1 MRRAACQPRCAR
13 FVSPPST
20 LRTLPAQLC
29 FAHPSSA
36 FFLRQCRA
44 LAPEPQTSRSCKFRA
59 ATFNFRLSTLYGLE
73 YRLMATSPIKFG
85 TSGWRGLIADDFTFA
100 NVRLAVT
107 AIAEHA
113 KAKAKEP
120 TILVGYDTRFYS
132 EEFSQLAV
140 DILQHHAV
148 RTLLCETFTPTP
160 AVAFEIMR
168 RKLDGAINFTASHNP
183 AQYHGLKFSSS
194 DAGPAL
200 PEVTKDIEARAAQ
213 LAANGGV
220 PPLPPGASNS
230 GLGEKVN
237 LRENYLKRLEELVQF
252 EILRKAKP
260 SLVVDVLHGCGAGYL
275 DRILSDHGVT
285 VHAMRTER
293 DCLFDG
299 TGPDVSEENLAPL
312 RKAVVDSK
320 ATAGLAT
327 DGDADRFGIVD
338 RDGTWIQ
345 PNLILAL
352 VYDYLVETRKWN
364 MPAARSVATTQMIDA
379 AAKSH
384 GQTVYQTPVGF
395 KYIGQL
401 IREDKI
407 ALGGEESAGLTIRGH
422 IPEKDGILACLLMAE
437 MIAARGASIGEQVRA
452 MYKKLGREFWP
463 VRENLHL
470 SDEQKANAVKRVA
483 VDASTLAGRKVISID
498 RTDGA
503 KFVLDDGSWMLL
515 RLSGTE
521 PLLRL
526 YVEAE
531 SAGASA
537 QLTRDASAWVL
548 KN

>member
-1 MRRAACQPRCAR
+1 M
-13 FVSPPST
+13 S
-20 LRTLPAQLC
+20 
-29 FAHPSSA
+29 
-36 FFLRQCRA
+36 
-44 LAPEPQTSRSCKFRA
+44 
-59 ATFNFRLSTLYGLE
+59 N
-73 YRLMATSPIKFG
+73 SPIKFG

-100 NVRLAVT
+100 NVHLAVT
-107 AIAEHA
+107 AIAEHVKA
-113 KAKAKEP
+113 KAKAP

-140 DILQHHAV
+140 DVLQQHQI

-160 AVAFEIMR
+160 AIAFEIMR
-168 RKLDGAINFTASHNP
+168 RKLDAAINFTASHNP
-183 AQYHGLKFSSS
+183 AQYHGLKFSSA

-200 PEVTKDIEARAAQ
+200 PEVTKDIEARVAKMFAKDGPFPMSPAATSH
-213 LAANGGV
+213 GKRSV
-220 PPLPPGASNS
+220 
-230 GLGEKVN
+230 GEKVN

-252 EILRKAKP
+252 ETLRKAKQ
-260 SLVVDVLHGCGAGYL
+260 SLVVDALHGCGAGYL
-275 DRILSDHGVT
+275 DRTLTDHGVR
-285 VHAMRTER
+285 VQSMRTER

-312 RKAVVDSK
+312 RKTVVDSK
-320 ATAGLAT
+320 AAAGLAT

-352 VYDYLVETRKWN
+352 VYDYLVETRKWK

-379 AAKSH
+379 VAKLH
-384 GQTVYQTPVGF
+384 GQTVHQTPVGF

-407 ALGGEESAGLTIRGH
+407 ALGGEESAGLTIRSH
-422 IPEKDGILACLLMAE
+422 IPEKDGILACLLVAE

-452 MYKKLGREFWP
+452 MYKKLGREYWP

-470 SDEQKANAVKRVA
+470 SDEQKANAVERVA
-483 VDASTLAGRKVISID
+483 VDSSTLAGRKVISID

-531 SAGASA
+531 SAAASA
-537 QLTRDASAWVL
+537 KLTREASQWVL
-548 KN
+548 QN

>member
-1 MRRAACQPRCAR
+1 MM
-13 FVSPPST
+13 
-20 LRTLPAQLC
+20 
-29 FAHPSSA
+29 
-36 FFLRQCRA
+36 
-44 LAPEPQTSRSCKFRA
+44 
-59 ATFNFRLSTLYGLE
+59 N
-73 YRLMATSPIKFG
+73 SPIKFG

-107 AIAEHA
+107 AIAEQVKT
-113 KAKAKEP
+113 KAKQP

-132 EEFSQLAV
+132 EEFSRLAV
-140 DILQHHAV
+140 EILQHHGV
-148 RTLLCETFTPTP
+148 RTLLCDTFTPTP
-160 AVAFEIMR
+160 AIAYEIMR

-183 AQYHGLKFSSS
+183 AAYHGLKFSSA

-200 PEVTKDIEARAAQ
+200 PEVTKDIEARVAKLIAKNGPFTTRAAGSSHGK
-213 LAANGGV
+213 NGF
-220 PPLPPGASNS
+220 
-230 GLGEKVN
+230 GEKVN
-237 LRENYLKRLEELVQF
+237 LRENYLKRLEELVRF
-252 EILRKAKP
+252 DTLRKAK
-260 SLVVDVLHGCGAGYL
+260 SKFVADALHGCGAGYL
-275 DRILSDHGVT
+275 DRALAEHGVA
-285 VHAMRTER
+285 VQSLRTER

-338 RDGTWIQ
+338 GDGAWIQ

-352 VYDYLVETRKWN
+352 VYDYLVETRKWKV
-364 MPAARSVATTQMIDA
+364 PAARSVATTQMIDA
-379 AAKSH
+379 VAKSH
-384 GQTVYQTPVGF
+384 GQTAYQTPVGF

-422 IPEKDGILACLLMAE
+422 VPEKDGILACLLVAE
-437 MIAARGASIGEQVRA
+437 MIAARGASIGEQIRA
-452 MYKKLGREFWP
+452 MFKKLGREFWP

-483 VDASTLAGRKVISID
+483 VDASTLVGRKVVSID

-503 KFVLDDGSWMLL
+503 KFVFGDGSWMLL

-531 SAGASA
+531 SAAASA
-537 QLTRDASAWVL
+537 KLTSEATKWVL
-548 KN
+548 QN

>member
-1 MRRAACQPRCAR
+1 M
-13 FVSPPST
+13 
-20 LRTLPAQLC
+20 
-29 FAHPSSA
+29 
-36 FFLRQCRA
+36 
-44 LAPEPQTSRSCKFRA
+44 TS
-59 ATFNFRLSTLYGLE
+59 
-73 YRLMATSPIKFG
+73 SPIKFG

-107 AIAEHA
+107 AIAEHVNS
-113 KAKAKEP
+113 KAKNP

-140 DILQHHAV
+140 DILHQHKI

-160 AVAFEIMR
+160 AIAYEIQR
-168 RKLDGAINFTASHNP
+168 QKLDGAINFTASHNP
-183 AQYHGLKFSSS
+183 AQYHGLKFSSA

-200 PEVTKDIEARAAQ
+200 PEVTKDIEARVAKLIAKDGPFPTNP
-213 LAANGGV
+213 ATRSPGNGV
-220 PPLPPGASNS
+220 A
-230 GLGEKVN
+230 GEMVN
-237 LRENYLKRLEELVQF
+237 LRENYLKRLEELVRF
-252 EILRKAKP
+252 DVLRKTKTKF
-260 SLVVDVLHGCGAGYL
+260 VVDALHGCGAGYL
-275 DRILSDHGVT
+275 DRALADHGVS
-285 VHAMRTER
+285 VQAMRTNR

-312 RKAVVDSK
+312 RKAVSDSG
-320 ATAGLAT
+320 AIAGLAT
-327 DGDADRFGIVD
+327 DGDADRFGMID

-345 PNLILAL
+345 PNHILAL
-352 VYDYLVETRKWN
+352 VYDYLVETRGWK
-364 MPAARSVATTQMIDA
+364 MPAARSVATSQMIDA

-384 GQTVYQTPVGF
+384 GQTTHQTPVGF

-422 IPEKDGILACLLMAE
+422 IPEKDGILACLLVAE
-437 MIAARGASIGEQVRA
+437 MLASRGASIGEQIRQLF
-452 MYKKLGREFWP
+452 KKLGREFWP

-483 VDASTLAGRKVISID
+483 VDATTLLGRKVVSVD

-503 KFVLDDGSWMLL
+503 KFCFEDGTWMLL

-521 PLLRL
+521 PLLRV

-531 SAGASA
+531 SSAASA
-537 QLTRDASAWVL
+537 KLVREATKWVL
-548 KN
+548 QS

>member
-1 MRRAACQPRCAR
+1 M
-13 FVSPPST
+13 S
-20 LRTLPAQLC
+20 
-29 FAHPSSA
+29 
-36 FFLRQCRA
+36 
-44 LAPEPQTSRSCKFRA
+44 
-59 ATFNFRLSTLYGLE
+59 
-73 YRLMATSPIKFG
+73 TSPIKFG

-113 KAKAKEP
+113 KAKTP
-120 TILVGYDTRFYS
+120 QPSLLVGYDTRFYS

-140 DILQHHAV
+140 DILQHHGIRA
-148 RTLLCETFTPTP
+148 LLCETFTPTP
-160 AVAFEIMR
+160 AVAYEIMR

-183 AQYHGLKFSSS
+183 ASYHGLKFSSA

-200 PEVTKDIEARAAQ
+200 PEVTKDIEARAAR

-220 PPLPPGASNS
+220 APLPHGKTKIAPS
-230 GLGEKVN
+230 ERVN
-237 LRENYLKRLEELVQF
+237 VRENYLKRLGELVRF
-252 EILRKAKP
+252 DVLRKANVNF
-260 SLVVDVLHGCGAGYL
+260 VVDALHGCGSGYL
-275 DRILSDHGVT
+275 DRALRDHGVT
-285 VHAMRTER
+285 VQAIRTER

-320 ATAGLAT
+320 TTAGLAT

-338 RDGTWIQ
+338 GDGTWIQ

-352 VYDYLVETRKWN
+352 VYDYLVEARNWK

-384 GQTVYQTPVGF
+384 GQTVLQTPVGF

-422 IPEKDGILACLLMAE
+422 IPEKDGILACLLVAE
-437 MIAARGASIGEQVRA
+437 MIAARGASIGEQVKA
-452 MYKKLGREFWP
+452 MFKKLGREFWP

-470 SDEQKANAVKRVA
+470 SDEQKANAVRKVA
-483 VDASTLAGRKVISID
+483 VDASTLLGRKVVSID

-503 KFVLDDGSWMLL
+503 KFVFADGSWMLL

-531 SAGASA
+531 SADSSA
-537 QLTRDASAWVL
+537 KLAKEATEWVL
-548 KN
+548 QS

>member
-1 MRRAACQPRCAR
+1 M
-13 FVSPPST
+13 S
-20 LRTLPAQLC
+20 
-29 FAHPSSA
+29 
-36 FFLRQCRA
+36 
-44 LAPEPQTSRSCKFRA
+44 
-59 ATFNFRLSTLYGLE
+59 N
-73 YRLMATSPIKFG
+73 SPIKFG

-107 AIAEHA
+107 AIAEHVKA
-113 KAKAKEP
+113 KAKAP

-140 DILQHHAV
+140 DVLQQHQI

-160 AVAFEIMR
+160 AIAFEIMR
-168 RKLDGAINFTASHNP
+168 RKLDAAINFTASHNP
-183 AQYHGLKFSSS
+183 AQYHGLKFSSA

-200 PEVTKDIEARAAQ
+200 PEVTKDIEARVAKMFGKDGPFPMSPAATSHGKKS
-213 LAANGGV
+213 A
-220 PPLPPGASNS
+220 
-230 GLGEKVN
+230 GEKVN
-237 LRENYLKRLEELVQF
+237 LRENYLKRLEGLVQF
-252 EILRKAKP
+252 ETLRKAKP
-260 SLVVDVLHGCGAGYL
+260 SLVVDALHGCGAGYL
-275 DRILSDHGVT
+275 DRTLTDHGVT
-285 VHAMRTER
+285 VQSMRTER

-312 RKAVVDSK
+312 RKTVVDSK
-320 ATAGLAT
+320 AAAGLAT

-352 VYDYLVETRKWN
+352 VYDYLVETRKWK

-379 AAKSH
+379 VAKLH
-384 GQTVYQTPVGF
+384 GQTVHQTPVGF

-407 ALGGEESAGLTIRGH
+407 ALGGEESAGLTIRSH
-422 IPEKDGILACLLMAE
+422 IPEKDGILACLLVAE

-483 VDASTLAGRKVISID
+483 VDSSTLAGRKVISID

-531 SAGASA
+531 SAAASA
-537 QLTRDASAWVL
+537 KLTREASQWVL
-548 KN
+548 QN

>member
-1 MRRAACQPRCAR
+1 M
-13 FVSPPST
+13 T
-20 LRTLPAQLC
+20 
-29 FAHPSSA
+29 
-36 FFLRQCRA
+36 
-44 LAPEPQTSRSCKFRA
+44 
-59 ATFNFRLSTLYGLE
+59 
-73 YRLMATSPIKFG
+73 TSPIKFG
-85 TSGWRGLIADDFTFA
+85 TSGWRGVIADEFTFA

-107 AIAEHA
+107 AIAEHVKTRA
-113 KAKAKEP
+113 KQP
-120 TILVGYDTRFYS
+120 TILVGYDTRFFS
-132 EEFSQLAV
+132 EEFSRLAV
-140 DILQHHAV
+140 DILQQQGIQ
-148 RTLLCETFTPTP
+148 TLLCETFTPTP

-183 AQYHGLKFSSS
+183 ANYHGLKFSSA

-200 PEVTKDIEARAAQ
+200 PEVTKDIETRVAKIIAKDGPFPMSPAVKSH
-213 LAANGGV
+213 GKE
-220 PPLPPGASNS
+220 SS
-230 GLGEKVN
+230 GEKVN
-237 LRENYLKRLEELVQF
+237 LRENYLKRLEELVYF
-252 EILRKAKP
+252 DTLRREKSKF
-260 SLVVDVLHGCGAGYL
+260 VVDALHGCGAGYL
-275 DRILSDHGVT
+275 DRTLADHGV
-285 VHAMRTER
+285 AAQAIRTNR

-338 RDGTWIQ
+338 SDGAWIQ

-352 VYDYLVETRKWN
+352 VYDYLVETRKWK

-379 AAKSH
+379 VAKFH
-384 GQTVYQTPVGF
+384 GQTVHQTPVGF

-407 ALGGEESAGLTIRGH
+407 VLGGEESAGLTIRGH
-422 IPEKDGILACLLMAE
+422 IPEKDGILACLLVAE
-437 MIAARGASIGEQVRA
+437 MLAARGAPIGEQVRA
-452 MYKKLGREFWP
+452 MFRKLGREFWP

-470 SDEQKANAVKRVA
+470 SDEQKANAVKKVA
-483 VDASTLAGRKVISID
+483 LDASTLVGRKVVSID

-503 KFVLDDGSWMLL
+503 KFVFDDGSWMLL

-531 SAGASA
+531 SAEASA
-537 QLTRDASAWVL
+537 KLTREATKWVL
-548 KN
+548 QS